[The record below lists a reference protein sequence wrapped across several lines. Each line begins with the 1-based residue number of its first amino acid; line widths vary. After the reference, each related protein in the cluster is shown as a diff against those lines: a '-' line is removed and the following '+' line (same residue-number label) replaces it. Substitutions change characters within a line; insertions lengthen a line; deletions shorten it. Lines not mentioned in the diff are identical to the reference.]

1 MRAAT
6 SERRGQPPLLPRALS
21 LERVMHYGCTESGER
36 SPRRPRSATRLAG
49 HRAHRIHPGHSA
61 PRRGFSRGAKKQR
74 ARRPRSPEPAHARSF
89 IAQVRSSFSSL
100 QKSACHPLE
109 RVEFSTGRRSSL
121 GRDRAISALHSR
133 LGQRTTLQ
141 QRAPLPV
148 IQQSLNR
155 QEKKPQYFR
164 NPLSAGSRMLRVS
177 KSSTNLSTLS
187 LVFPRSV
194 CRNRARRAR
203 VHIRSSFKNA
213 DITPVCKT
221 SAARLRG
228 HLVSPCYASA
238 KKI

>member
-1 MRAAT
+1 MDALNPG
-6 SERRGQPPLLPRALS
+6 SGRRGDPAVPRASRGTGRIASIPDTAPLAEVFREAQKNSGRGARAPRNQPTLAPLLPGTL
-21 LERVMHYGCTESGER
+21 
-36 SPRRPRSATRLAG
+36 
-49 HRAHRIHPGHSA
+49 
-61 PRRGFSRGAKKQR
+61 
-74 ARRPRSPEPAHARSF
+74 
-89 IAQVRSSFSSL
+89 SFSSL
-100 QKSACHPLE
+100 QKSACHPLG
-109 RVEFSTGRRSSL
+109 RVEFRTGRRCSL

-141 QRAPLPV
+141 QREPLPV

-155 QEKKPQYFR
+155 QEKKRQYFR

-203 VHIRSSFKNA
+203 VNIRSSFKNA
-213 DITPVCKT
+213 DVTPVCKT

-228 HLVSPCYASA
+228 HLVSPC
-238 KKI
+238 